1 MFFVGGAGNQSK
13 DLGRRT
19 VQQCPGCGSF
29 LGLELIRTNGYIHLF
44 FIPVFRYDVRYYL
57 TCPSCGRTYELSR
70 EDGRA
75 LEQNP
80 DLALPAD
87 RLIPTGN
94 RPFSQTRFCPSC
106 GAQTGPGDR
115 FCRHCGHPL

>member
-1 MFFVGGAGNQSK
+1 MYFLQSEA
-13 DLGRRT
+13 
-19 VQQCPGCGSF
+19 SF
-29 LGLELIRTNGYIHLF
+29 DAAHFLKNYNGKCKNIHGHRWR
-44 FIPVFRYDVRYYL
+44 VVVKV
-57 TCPSCGRTYELSR
+57 SG
-70 EDGRA
+70 
-75 LEQNP
+75 
-80 DLALPAD
+80 D